1 MTRPI
6 VVIGAG
12 GFGRETL
19 DVIEAINAATQPSPF
34 TVVGVVDDAPSEL
47 NLTRL
52 AAREIPWIGTIDD
65 WLAGDTESSYVIGIG
80 SPPARRRIAERLD
93 DAGRLAETLVHPH
106 ATIGS
111 MASIGRGAVICSGVE
126 VSTNV
131 EIGEHVNL
139 NPSVTVGH
147 DASIAEFVSV
157 NPAAVISGDVRVET
171 LTLIGAGAVVLQGL
185 TVGVGATVGAA
196 ACVTRDVAAGT
207 TVKGVPAR

>member
-19 DVIEAINAATQPSPF
+19 DVIEAINSAVTPSPF
-34 TVVGVVDDAPSEL
+34 TIVGVVDDAPSEL

-52 AAREIPWIGTIDD
+52 AARGIPLIGTLDE
-65 WLAGDTESSYVIGIG
+65 WLATDPASSYVIGIG
-80 SPPARRRIAERLD
+80 SPHVRKRIADRLD
-93 DAGRLAETLVHPH
+93 EAGRLAATLVHPR

-131 EIGEHVNL
+131 VIGEHANL

-147 DASIAEFVSV
+147 DASIADFVSV
-157 NPAAVISGDVRVET
+157 NPAAVISGDVRVEP

-185 TVGVGATVGAA
+185 TVGEGATVGAA
-196 ACVTRDVAAGT
+196 ACVTRDVVAGA

>member
-19 DVIEAINAATQPSPF
+19 DVIEAINRRSSPAPF
-34 TVVGVVDDAPSEL
+34 SVVGVVDDAPSEL

-52 AAREIPWIGTIDD
+52 AARGIEWLGTIAV
-65 WLAGDTESSYVIGIG
+65 WLANDGKSSYVIGIG
-80 SPPARRRIAERLD
+80 SPLARKRVAERLEMS
-93 DAGRLAETLVHPH
+93 GRVAETLVHPN
-106 ATIGS
+106 AAIGS
-111 MASIGRGAVICSGVE
+111 MVSIGRGAVICSGVE

-131 EIGEHVNL
+131 TIGEHANL

-147 DASIAEFVSV
+147 DTSISAFVSI
-157 NPAAVISGDVRVET
+157 NPAAIISGDVRIES

-185 TVGVGATVGAA
+185 TVGEGATVGAA
-196 ACVTRDVAAGT
+196 ACVTRDVAPAT